1 MARPKKEKHKDNI
14 VVFPRVKHDIPP
26 QTVEE
31 LKRKITLSRMEI
43 ADVLAE
49 EMTKENIRIMIDN
62 GYHINHT
69 KDIAFLMTTIKSILL
84 RYDQIEYPIQTIID
98 EQLTFLKEEELYIE
112 EE

>member
-1 MARPKKEKHKDNI
+1 MPKQKEGKTKNNV
-14 VVFPRVKHDIPP
+14 VVFPKVKHDTPP

-31 LKRKITLSRMEI
+31 LKNKIRLSRMEI

-49 EMTKENIRIMIDN
+49 EITKENVRIMIDN

-84 RYDQIEYPIQTIID
+84 RYDEIEYPIQEMID
-98 EQLTFLKEEELYIE
+98 KQLTFIDEEMLED
-112 EE
+112 